1 MDFWKMIFRL
11 VLKLEIRYIQLQYLQ
26 GFWFVLE
33 EFFKITFL
41 HGEIFEFP
49 LFFFCLKMILF
60 NANGKAT
67 VWHTPIIIV
76 LVLFWDTNKF
86 TIYISNCKMIK
97 KSPYICEY
105 CIVVEHHE
113 IENHILLCPLHI
125 VMKNSQIQYNTM
137 LPNNII
143 V

>member
-76 LVLFWDTNKF
+76 IVLFWDTNKF
-86 TIYISNCKMIK
+86 TIYISNCKVIK
-97 KSPYICEY
+97 KKPLANALYMWILHSSRAPRNRKSHSFVSTIY
-105 CIVVEHHE
+105 CDEKF
-113 IENHILLCPLHI
+113 
-125 VMKNSQIQYNTM
+125 MDTIQYN
-137 LPNNII
+137 
-143 V
+143 VA